1 MKKLLILLVLLASC
15 AGPKVYNARTTQ
27 KPSTSGVHSLAKIQ
41 SDQNFESVMRRT
53 DPDRKFLFVFPYP
66 EFLR

>member
-1 MKKLLILLVLLASC
+1 MKKLIVLLALLASC
-15 AGPKVYNARTTQ
+15 SGPKAYTARSMQ
-27 KPSTSGVHSLAKIQ
+27 KSSKSGVHSLAKIQ
-41 SDQNFESVMRRT
+41 ADHNFESVMKRN